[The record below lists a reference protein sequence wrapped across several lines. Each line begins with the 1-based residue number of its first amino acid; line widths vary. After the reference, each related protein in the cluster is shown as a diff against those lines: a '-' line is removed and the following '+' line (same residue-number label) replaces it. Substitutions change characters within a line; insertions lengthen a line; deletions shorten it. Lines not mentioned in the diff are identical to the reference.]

1 MLIRLSTNIIKRI
14 RQTYCVQNSTRTQLE
29 TMSKIDD
36 LEKVQQEWINLAKQ
50 KDNNTFDQDDEVEEQ
65 EDKKEAK
72 VDRDLQ
78 ESDSDSDSDD
88 DEPKGGR
95 KIPLVE
101 LVKGFIPRLLRPEP
115 QE

>member
-14 RQTYCVQNSTRTQLE
+14 RQTYCIQNSTRTQLE
-29 TMSKIDD
+29 TLSKIDD
-36 LEKVQQEWINLAKQ
+36 LEKIQQEWIDLAKS
-50 KDNNTFDQDDEVEEQ
+50 KNNNNNDQDEEIEEQ
-65 EDKKEAK
+65 EDKKETK
-72 VDRDLQ
+72 DDKDLQ
-78 ESDSDSDSDD
+78 ESDSDSDD

>member
-14 RQTYCVQNSTRTQLE
+14 RQTYCVQNQTRTQLE
-29 TMSKIDD
+29 TISKIDD
-36 LEKVQQEWINLAKQ
+36 LEKVQLEWINLAKQ
-50 KDNNTFDQDDEVEEQ
+50 KNDNTSDQDDEKNEQ
-65 EDKKEAK
+65 ENKKETKANE
-72 VDRDLQ
+72 DLQ
-78 ESDSDSDSDD
+78 ESESESDDD

-95 KIPLVE
+95 KIPIVE

>member
-29 TMSKIDD
+29 TISKIDD
-36 LEKVQQEWINLAKQ
+36 LEKVQQEWLDLVKQ
-50 KDNNTFDQDDEVEEQ
+50 KGNNNHDQDDDIEEQ

-72 VDRDLQ
+72 VNDDLQ
-78 ESDSDSDSDD
+78 ESESESDDD

>member
-14 RQTYCVQNSTRTQLE
+14 RQTYCVQNSTRTQIE
-29 TMSKIDD
+29 TIYKIDD
-36 LEKVQQEWINLAKQ
+36 LEKVQQEWIDLAKQ
-50 KDNNTFDQDDEVEEQ
+50 KNNNDYDQDDEIQ
-65 EDKKEAK
+65 DKEDKKEAK
-72 VDRDLQ
+72 VNEDLQ
-78 ESDSDSDSDD
+78 ESESESDDD

-101 LVKGFIPRLLRPEP
+101 LVKGFIPRLLRPKP